1 MPPQDP
7 MTDAALT
14 AGLMGGYQPGSFA
27 PMGATYQDYISGLYG
42 ANPLAA
48 NYASNFAPYAQL
60 QYLASGQIPS
70 NIGATGAA
78 NPYTGNP
85 FGSFLTNTPAYHQ
98 GYQPWA
104 DTATSVL
111 GALQQTGAT
120 DLPTLRIQERFGAA
134 GGEQAM
140 EMQRR
145 LADAVAVQATPY
157 ALRGETQNIL
167 NRLYNRFLTRG
178 EGDQGYLQ
186 YALEGIPGGSGGHLG
201 QFAPPAPAGQ
211 G

>member
-48 NYASNFAPYAQL
+48 NYAANFAPYAQL

-70 NIGATGAA
+70 NIGATG
-78 NPYTGNP
+78 
-85 FGSFLTNTPAYHQ
+85 
-98 GYQPWA
+98 
-104 DTATSVL
+104 VL

-145 LADAVAVQATPY
+145 LADAVAVQSTPY

-178 EGDQGYLQ
+178 EGDEGYLQ
-186 YALEGIPGGSGGHLG
+186 YALGEGGHLG